1 MRPRVQ
7 ILADGQDITAGAAD
21 RLLDL
26 VIEDNSGME
35 ADDLSFTLDD
45 RAPHLEMPQHGAELE
60 LALGDGRIGLVNMG
74 RWRVDETEASGPT
87 RRIRVGATSANMA
100 GDLRAPR
107 TRSWEGRTLGQIVAS
122 IASGADLV
130 PAVSASLASIL
141 VPYVAQTAESD
152 LNLLTRLGRRY
163 GAIAKPA
170 AGRLVLSRRGEE
182 TGTDGT
188 TLPTIELLP
197 AALSEW
203 RMQIV
208 DRGTYA
214 SVEARWRALGEGIER
229 TVLVG
234 SGTPRRTLRHIHAT
248 EDEAR
253 RAAEAALRD
262 AERGG
267 ESGVL
272 ICAGFRPELFA
283 GGRVRTP
290 GLRVEMDAT
299 WLISR
304 VEHRLDGALV
314 TTADIERLP
323 S

>member
-1 MRPRVQ
+1 MKPRVQ
-7 ILADGQDITAGAAD
+7 IRADGGDVTADVAD

-26 VIEDNSGME
+26 VIEDKSGME

-60 LALGDGRIGLVNMG
+60 VALGDDLSGLVTMG

-87 RRIRVGATSANMA
+87 RKIRVGATSADMA
-100 GDLRAPR
+100 SDLRAPR
-107 TRSWEGRTLGQIVAS
+107 SRAWEGHTLGDIVAS
-122 IASGADLV
+122 IAGAANLI
-130 PAVSASLASIL
+130 PAVSTSLASTM

-152 LNLLTRLGRRY
+152 LNLLTRLARRY

-188 TLPTIELLP
+188 TLPTVELLP
-197 AALSEW
+197 ADLSEW
-203 RMQIV
+203 RLQIV
-208 DRGTYA
+208 DRGTYQ

-267 ESGVL
+267 GSGTL

-283 GGRVRTP
+283 GGRVQTP

-323 S
+323 N